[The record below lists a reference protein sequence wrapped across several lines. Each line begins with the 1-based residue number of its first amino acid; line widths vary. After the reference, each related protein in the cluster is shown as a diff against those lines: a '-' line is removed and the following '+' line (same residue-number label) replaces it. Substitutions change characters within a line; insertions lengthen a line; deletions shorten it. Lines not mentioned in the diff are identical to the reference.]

1 MAIFVIFYWYCATFW
16 AYPGWVEYRGHSIRW
31 LGMVIILRGA
41 WMWWGRIKERIIGVG
56 GANLAVHLKVFV
68 GRSNNIHWCGH
79 LLLVS
84 ISWYGIVEGIRVIGW
99 CVSCCNGQRK
109 ANEQYSDPNKWVFL
123 IIFDHNIAIACHSE
137 LIALLFMQCNPPLD
151 VWARWECP
159 VGVQYQVILWE
170 AANDCK
176 FLRPRGVAQAKK
188 IDGQNKGSTIE
199 LETITWVGCNN
210 N

>member
-1 MAIFVIFYWYCATFW
+1 M
-16 AYPGWVEYRGHSIRW
+16 
-31 LGMVIILRGA
+31 
-41 WMWWGRIKERIIGVG
+41 
-56 GANLAVHLKVFV
+56 
-68 GRSNNIHWCGH
+68 
-79 LLLVS
+79 
-84 ISWYGIVEGIRVIGW
+84 
-99 CVSCCNGQRK
+99 
-109 ANEQYSDPNKWVFL
+109 FL

-159 VGVQYQVILWE
+159 VGLQYQVILWE

-199 LETITWVGCNN
+199 LETIT
-210 N
+210 